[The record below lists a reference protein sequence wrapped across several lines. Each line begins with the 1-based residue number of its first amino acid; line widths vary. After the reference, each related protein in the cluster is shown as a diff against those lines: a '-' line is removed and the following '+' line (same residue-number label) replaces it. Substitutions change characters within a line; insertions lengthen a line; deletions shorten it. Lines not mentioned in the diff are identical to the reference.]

1 MNSNLRAVAAL
12 LACLSVALAACGGK
26 GSGAEADG
34 DAHAAEAAHGAE
46 GANAGDGDGDGHSE
60 ALRLSAAQIAN
71 AGIEFASAAPAPVRE
86 TLTLY
91 GTIVPN
97 AERVRDVAARFP
109 GVIEAVRVGV
119 GDAVQAG
126 ATLATVESN
135 ESLRTYAVTAP
146 IAGVVT
152 KRDANTGEQTG
163 DKVLFTVADLSSV
176 WVELSLFPRD
186 IAKIRVGQPVHVRS
200 AEAAVEG
207 EGRIAYVAPIGT
219 SASQTVT
226 ARVLLPNAERR
237 WAPGLYVTAQ
247 VTLAEAPASVA
258 IRNEALQTLDD
269 RTVVFVQEDH
279 GIEPRPVRLGRRD
292 GTHSEVLEGLT
303 AGERYATAN
312 SFVLKS
318 EMGKGE
324 AEHGH

>member
-1 MNSNLRAVAAL
+1 MITNVRALGAL
-12 LACLSVALAACGGK
+12 LIVLSVVLAACGGGVNADAAK
-26 GSGAEADG
+26 DEHGAEAG
-34 DAHAAEAAHGAE
+34 HDAGSKATGHPEALQLSATQIQ
-46 GANAGDGDGDGHSE
+46 NAG
-60 ALRLSAAQIAN
+60 L
-71 AGIEFASAAPAPVRE
+71 EFAAAGPAPIRE

-97 AERVRDVAARFP
+97 AERVREVTARFP
-109 GVIEAVRVGV
+109 GVIESVKAAV
-119 GDAVQAG
+119 GDAVKAG

-135 ESLRTYAVTAP
+135 ESLRSYPVTAP

-152 KRDANTGEQTG
+152 KRDANPGEQSG

-186 IAKIRVGQPVHVRS
+186 VAKIRVGQAVQVRS
-200 AEAAVEG
+200 SEAAIQG
-207 EGRIAYVAPIGT
+207 EGRVAYIAPIGA

-237 WAPGLYVTAQ
+237 WAPGLYVTAD
-247 VTLAEAPASVA
+247 VTLATAPVA
-258 IRNEALQTLDD
+258 VVVRNDALQTVND
-269 RTVVFVQEDH
+269 RTTVFVQEEH
-279 GIEPRPVRLGRRD
+279 GIEPRAVRLGRRD
-292 GTHSEVLEGLT
+292 PTHSEVIDGLK

-318 EMGKGE
+318 ELGKGE
-324 AEHGH
+324 AAHED

>member
-1 MNSNLRAVAAL
+1 MNTNLRALAAL
-12 LACLSVALAACGGK
+12 LSCIAVAACGGR
-26 GSGAEADG
+26 GADAEAAKDEHAAET
-34 DAHAAEAAHGAE
+34 AHAAGEQHGDDPDAGHAE
-46 GANAGDGDGDGHSE
+46 GIKLSEAQIRNAG
-60 ALRLSAAQIAN
+60 L
-71 AGIEFASAAPAPVRE
+71 EFASAGPAPIRE

-97 AERVRDVAARFP
+97 AERVRDVTARFP
-109 GVIEAVRVGV
+109 GVIESVKAAV
-119 GDAVQAG
+119 GDAVKAG

-135 ESLRTYAVTAP
+135 ESLRSYAVAAP
-146 IAGVVT
+146 IAGVIT
-152 KRDANTGEQTG
+152 KRDANAGEQTG
-163 DKVLFTVADLSSV
+163 DKVLFTVADLASV

-186 IAKIRVGQPVHVRS
+186 LAKIRVGQAVRVRS
-200 AEAAVEG
+200 AEAALEG
-207 EGRIAYVAPIGT
+207 VGRVAYIAPIGT

-237 WAPGLYVTAQ
+237 WAPGLYVTAD
-247 VTLAEAPASVA
+247 VTLAEAPAAVVVK
-258 IRNEALQTLDD
+258 NEALQTLEK

-292 GTHSEVLEGLT
+292 PTHSEVLEGLK

-318 EMGKGE
+318 ELGKGE
-324 AEHGH
+324 AEHEH